1 MSLLILDVLTDQ
13 RLKNRFK
20 LHEYV
25 VMPDHLHLII
35 TPAYEHSIEK
45 CGQFVKGNFSIRA
58 GRELGFKGEIW
69 QEGFKHHRI
78 MDARD
83 YENHRLYIWNNP
95 VKASLVKRPEDWPY
109 SSAKPTIEIDPA
121 PLHLR
126 G

>member
-1 MSLLILDVLTDQ
+1 MLDVLGAQ
-13 RLKNRFK
+13 RSKERFK

-25 VMPDHLHLII
+25 VMPDHFHLII

-58 GRELGFKGEIW
+58 GRELNFKREIW
-69 QEGFKHHRI
+69 QGGFKHHRI

-83 YENHRLYIWNNP
+83 YENHRSYIWNNP
-95 VKASLVKRPEDWPY
+95 VKAGLVARPEDWPY
-109 SSAKPTIEIDPA
+109 SSCKPTIKIDPV